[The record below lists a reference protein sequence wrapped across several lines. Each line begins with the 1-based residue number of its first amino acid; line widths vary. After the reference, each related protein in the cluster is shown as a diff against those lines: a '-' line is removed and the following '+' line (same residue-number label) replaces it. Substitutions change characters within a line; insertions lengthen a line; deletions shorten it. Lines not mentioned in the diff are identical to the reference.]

1 MATKKKVMVDDSVKV
16 VKPVHQPKLRE
27 EREDDDRVLPRYTV
41 EDEEEEVDIV
51 DTEYVESPEEM
62 KKRILDI
69 FNEMFAKSE
78 KKAKEKVKMP
88 NNVYLR
94 DAEEDD
100 ESVLDRIV
108 VEHTL
113 EEAID
118 FDMEY
123 EEIGMYL
130 DADDVIITMIDNK
143 VEYITGRAYIKYIM
157 NKMLTY
163 TFAKTVNR
171 ELSML
176 PVPTIKG
183 IHLGKMVVE
192 YVTEGHILSIDLM
205 NETINKEKRT

>member
-1 MATKKKVMVDDSVKV
+1 MIIRLFRRGGMVFITNTS
-16 VKPVHQPKLRE
+16 
-27 EREDDDRVLPRYTV
+27 
-41 EDEEEEVDIV
+41 
-51 DTEYVESPEEM
+51 S
-62 KKRILDI
+62 
-69 FNEMFAKSE
+69 F
-78 KKAKEKVKMP
+78 
-88 NNVYLR
+88 
-94 DAEEDD
+94 
-100 ESVLDRIV
+100 
-108 VEHTL
+108 
-113 EEAID
+113 D

-123 EEIGMYL
+123 EEISMYL